1 MWVKKPRY
9 RMKSLGSPGSN
20 VYRLCLS
27 LWRTGRGV
35 GGDARKNSKHID
47 LNALTYLCLTNNVQA
62 ILSLMYEENDS
73 AIGRDKRL

>member
-1 MWVKKPRY
+1 M
-9 RMKSLGSPGSN
+9 GG
-20 VYRLCLS
+20 
-27 LWRTGRGV
+27 GGV
-35 GGDARKNSKHID
+35 VGWCVGIRECGGGGCIKGDARKNSKHID

>member
-1 MWVKKPRY
+1 MCV
-9 RMKSLGSPGSN
+9 GCDGCC
-20 VYRLCLS
+20 LCLG
-27 LWRTGRGV
+27 LIPRV
-35 GGDARKNSKHID
+35 GAVVGDARKNSKHID